1 MLPPKEKSRMPDSGI
16 NGILN
21 ISKEAGY
28 TSFDVVAV
36 VRGVYRQKKSG
47 HTGTLDP
54 MATGVL
60 PVALGKATKVCGM
73 ITDWDKEYIAELLL
87 GKTTDTLDVTGEV
100 TGGDPDAVNAL
111 PEEQITEA
119 VSRYT
124 GEIEQI
130 PPMYSALK
138 KDGRRLYDIARSG
151 QVVERESRKVTIHR
165 VEVLDITLPVVKIK
179 VLCSKGTY
187 IRTLCDDIGRDLGCG
202 GCMQSLIRSKVGP
215 FTLDNAIS
223 LDEIRHLR
231 DEGHEEKLYDYLMSI
246 DTVFEDLPALTVKE
260 EAQKKLSNGNK
271 LLFEDFEEDASAAI
285 ALTGSGKKEFR
296 IYHSDKTFAA
306 VYESD
311 PVQRFLSPVKMF

>member
-1 MLPPKEKSRMPDSGI
+1 MPDSGI

-21 ISKEAGY
+21 IAKEAGY

-36 VRGVYRQKKSG
+36 VRGVYRQRKSG

-87 GKTTDTLDVTGEV
+87 GKTTDTLDITGEV
-100 TGGDPDAVNAL
+100 TGGDPDAVNSL
-111 PEEQITEA
+111 TEKEITDA
-119 VSRYT
+119 VNRYT
-124 GEIEQI
+124 GEIDQI

-165 VEVLDITLPVVKIK
+165 IEVLDIKLPVVKIK

-202 GCMQSLIRSKVGP
+202 GCMQSLIRSAVGP
-215 FTLDNAIS
+215 FNLDNAVM

-246 DTVFEDLPALTVKE
+246 DTVFKNLPALTVTQ
-260 EAQKKLSNGNK
+260 EAEKKLLNGNK
-271 LLFEDFEEDASAAI
+271 LSYDDFTETLSDSSA
-285 ALTGSGKKEFR
+285 KEYR
-296 IYHSDKTFAA
+296 IYHSDNSFAA
-306 VYESD
+306 IYEAD
-311 PVQRFLSPVKMF
+311 QAQRILSPVKMF

>member
-1 MLPPKEKSRMPDSGI
+1 MLPLKEKSRMPDSGI

-36 VRGVYRQKKSG
+36 VRGVYRQRKSG

-111 PEEQITEA
+111 TDEKIRDA
-119 VSRYT
+119 VMRYT
-124 GEIEQI
+124 GEIDQI

-151 QVVERESRKVTIHR
+151 QMVEREARKVTIHNI
-165 VEVLDITLPVVKIK
+165 EVLDISLPVVKIK

-215 FTLDNAIS
+215 FTLDNAVT

-231 DEGHEEKLYDYLMSI
+231 DEGLEDKLYDHLMDI
-246 DTVFEDLPALTVKE
+246 DTVFEDLPALCVTQ
-260 EAQKKLSNGNK
+260 EAEKKLSNGNK
-271 LLFEDFEEDASAAI
+271 LSFDDFAEKLSDPSC
-285 ALTGSGKKEFR
+285 KEFR
-296 IYHSDKTFAA
+296 IYHSDKSFAA
-306 VYESD
+306 VYEAD
-311 PVQRFLSPVKMF
+311 NAQRILSPVKMF

>member
-1 MLPPKEKSRMPDSGI
+1 MPDSGI

-21 ISKEAGY
+21 IAKEAGY

-36 VRGVYRQKKSG
+36 VRGVYRQRKSG

-87 GKTTDTLDVTGEV
+87 GKTTDTLDITGEV
-100 TGGDPDAVNAL
+100 TGGDSDAVNSL
-111 PEEQITEA
+111 TEKEITDA
-119 VSRYT
+119 VNRYT
-124 GEIEQI
+124 GEIDQI

-165 VEVLDITLPVVKIK
+165 IEVLDITLPVVKIK
-179 VLCSKGTY
+179 ALCSKGTY

-202 GCMQSLIRSKVGP
+202 GCMQSLIRSAVGP
-215 FTLDNAIS
+215 FNLDNAVT

-246 DTVFEDLPALTVKE
+246 DTVFKNLPALTVTQ
-260 EAQKKLSNGNK
+260 EAEKKLLNGNK
-271 LLFEDFEEDASAAI
+271 LSYDDFTETLSDSSA
-285 ALTGSGKKEFR
+285 KEYR
-296 IYHSDKTFAA
+296 IYHSDNSFAA
-306 VYESD
+306 IYEAD
-311 PVQRFLSPVKMF
+311 RAQRILSPVKMF

>member
-1 MLPPKEKSRMPDSGI
+1 MTREPMPDTGI

-36 VRGVYRQKKSG
+36 VRGVYRQKKCG

-87 GKTTDTLDVTGEV
+87 GRTTDTLDVTGNV
-100 TGGDPDAVNAL
+100 NGGDPETALKLEESRIRDVVNG
-111 PEEQITEA
+111 
-119 VSRYT
+119 YK

-151 QVVERESRKVTIHR
+151 ETVEREARKITIHR
-165 VEVLDITLPVVKIK
+165 IEVLDIALPVVRIK

-187 IRTLCDDIGRDLGCG
+187 IRTLCDDIGRELGCG

-215 FTLDNAIS
+215 FDLNNAVS
-223 LDEIRHLR
+223 LDHVRKLKDEGR
-231 DEGHEEKLYDYLMSI
+231 DEELMSLLMPV
-246 DTVFEDLPALTVKE
+246 DKVFEDLDVITVNAE
-260 EAQKKLSNGNK
+260 GDRYLANGNK
-271 LLFEDFEEDASAAI
+271 LFSELFEGTVQPED
-285 ALTGSGKKEFR
+285 KQRFR
-296 IYHSDKTFAA
+296 VYRADGEFAA
-306 VYESD
+306 VYEYDKNSELYK
-311 PVQRFLSPVKMF
+311 PYRMF

>member
-1 MLPPKEKSRMPDSGI
+1 MLPLKEKSRMPDSGI

-36 VRGVYRQKKSG
+36 VRGVYRQRKSG

-100 TGGDPDAVNAL
+100 TGGDPGAVNAL
-111 PEEQITEA
+111 SDEQIRAA
-119 VSRYT
+119 VNRYT
-124 GEIEQI
+124 GEIDQI

-138 KDGRRLYDIARSG
+138 KDGRRLYDRARSG
-151 QVVERESRKVTIHR
+151 QVVERQARKVTIHR
-165 VEVLDITLPVVKIK
+165 IEVLDISLPVVKIK

-187 IRTLCDDIGRDLGCG
+187 IRSLCDDIGRDLGCG
-202 GCMQSLIRSKVGP
+202 GCMQSLVRSAVGP
-215 FTLDNAIS
+215 FNLDNAVS

-231 DEGHEEKLYDYLMSI
+231 DEGREDKLMDYLMSI
-246 DTVFEDLPALTVKE
+246 DTVFEKLPALTITD
-260 EAQKKLSNGNK
+260 EAEKKLQNGNK
-271 LLFEDFEEDASAAI
+271 LSYEDFTEGAE
-285 ALTGSGKKEFR
+285 ALSESDKKEFR
-296 IYHSDKTFAA
+296 IYHSDKSFAA

-311 PVQRFLSPVKMF
+311 LAQRILSPVKMF

>member
-1 MLPPKEKSRMPDSGI
+1 MPETGI

-36 VRGVYRQKKSG
+36 VRGVYRQRKSG

-100 TGGDPDAVNAL
+100 TGGDPGAVNAL
-111 PEEQITEA
+111 SDEQIRAA
-119 VSRYT
+119 VNRYT
-124 GEIEQI
+124 GEIDQI

-138 KDGRRLYDIARSG
+138 KDGRRLYDLARSG
-151 QVVERESRKVTIHR
+151 QVVERQARKVTIHR
-165 VEVLDITLPVVKIK
+165 IEVLDISLPVVKIK

-187 IRTLCDDIGRDLGCG
+187 IRSLCDDIGRDLGCG
-202 GCMQSLIRSKVGP
+202 GCMQSLVRSAVGP
-215 FTLDNAIS
+215 FNLDNAVS

-231 DEGHEEKLYDYLMSI
+231 DEGREDKLMDYLMSI
-246 DTVFEDLPALTVKE
+246 DTVFEKLPALTITD
-260 EAQKKLSNGNK
+260 EAEKKLQNGNK
-271 LLFEDFEEDASAAI
+271 LSYEDFTEGAE
-285 ALTGSGKKEFR
+285 ALSESDKKEFR
-296 IYHSDKTFAA
+296 IYHSDKSFAA

-311 PVQRFLSPVKMF
+311 LAQRILSPVKMF

>member
-1 MLPPKEKSRMPDSGI
+1 MLLPKEKIRMPESGI

-36 VRGVYRQKKSG
+36 VRGVYRQRKSG

-60 PVALGKATKVCGM
+60 PVALGKATKVCGL

-87 GKTTDTLDVTGEV
+87 GKTTDTLDITGEV
-100 TGGDPDAVNAL
+100 TGGDPEAVKAL
-111 PEEQITEA
+111 ADSQITEA
-119 VSRYT
+119 VNRYT
-124 GEIEQI
+124 GEIDQI

-138 KDGRRLYDIARSG
+138 KDGRRLYDLARSG
-151 QVVERESRKVTIHR
+151 QVVEREARKVTIHNI
-165 VEVLDITLPVVKIK
+165 EVLDISLPVVKIK

-202 GCMQSLIRSKVGP
+202 GCMQSLVRSKVGP
-215 FTLDNAIS
+215 FTLDNAVS

-231 DEGHEEKLYDYLMSI
+231 DEGHEEKLMDYLMSI
-246 DTVFEDLPALTVKE
+246 DTVFEDLPALTVSLDAE
-260 EAQKKLSNGNK
+260 KKLQNGNK
-271 LLFEDFEEDASAAI
+271 LSCEDFTEAPESFS
-285 ALTGSGKKEFR
+285 GSGKKEYR
-296 IYHSDKTFAA
+296 IYHSDNSFAA
-306 VYESD
+306 VYEYD
-311 PVQRFLSPVKMF
+311 PEQSILSPVKMF